1 MANTKKENGI
11 MPRDI
16 TIPAFYELLAQHKV
30 VTIRG
35 IGTIRVSKSKPYM
48 KYTPKTGTKVQ
59 SEGRIR
65 FLFKPTRGMRIYVKS
80 KD

>member
-1 MANTKKENGI
+1 

-16 TIPAFYELLAQHKV
+16 KLPDFYELLSQFKV

-35 IGTIRVSKSKPYM
+35 IGTIKVVKSKPYM
-48 KYTPKTGTKVQ
+48 RYTPKTGEKVL
-59 SEGRIR
+59 SEGRVR

-80 KD
+80 KN

>member
-16 TIPAFYELLAQHKV
+16 TIPAFYELLTKHKV

-48 KYTPKTGTKVQ
+48 RYDPKTEEKVK
-59 SEGRIR
+59 SDGRVR

-80 KD
+80 KN